1 MFEYLKKALAVNTSE
16 QKTLDTTETKPAGI
30 DSTKKLQI
38 ATAALFVE
46 MAKAD
51 GEFSADERERII
63 GIMKGRFNL
72 DDECVK
78 ELIALS
84 ETELE
89 DSISLY
95 GFANIINEQLS
106 PADKIELIKNLWRL
120 IYTDAKLDMY
130 EDRLIK
136 LIGGMLYLDH
146 KQIIDAK
153 MLVRHEMGID

>member
-16 QKTLDTTETKPAGI
+16 QETADTTETKPAGI

-51 GEFSADERERII
+51 GEFSSEERERII
-63 GIMKGRFNL
+63 RIMKKIFNL

-78 ELIALS
+78 ELINLS

-89 DSISLY
+89 ESISLY

-120 IYTDAKLDMY
+120 IYTDAKLDKY

-136 LIGGMLYLDH
+136 LIGGMLYLNH

-153 MLVRHEMGID
+153 MLVRYEMGIE